1 MQEEPGDKDE
11 IPSLGPNILGSSKNQ
26 GVQKAGGSKKGT
38 PSSEDIGFA
47 DDVIRAQ
54 AQPKADLETGAQ
66 NQVSQA
72 NPSVTEFTRE
82 KLQAEQAFTAF
93 RNPVGTKEKL
103 LEFNKAIDRAFF
115 TSGNSRC
122 SGKDSARY

>member
-11 IPSLGPNILGSSKNQ
+11 IPSIGPNILGSSKNQ

-54 AQPKADLETGAQ
+54 AQPKADLETATQ
-66 NQVSQA
+66 DQVSQRTHR
-72 NPSVTEFTRE
+72 SRSSRE
-82 KLQAEQAFTAF
+82 
-93 RNPVGTKEKL
+93 RNCRQNGIYSIPK
-103 LEFNKAIDRAFF
+103 
-115 TSGNSRC
+115 SGRH
-122 SGKDSARY
+122 